1 MPKKFDHTKYR
12 LVKIMWRDAQD
23 FDNGWHDLKKIQA
36 APTEPVQSIGWLV
49 TDKDDRV
56 VLSADFCSD
65 GTSGRAIAIP
75 KTWCLK
81 ITDLQ
86 EVVND
91 KSA

>member
-1 MPKKFDHTKYR
+1 
-12 LVKIMWRDAQD
+12 
-23 FDNGWHDLKKIQA
+23 
-36 APTEPVQSIGWLV
+36 
-49 TDKDDRV
+49 V